1 MDKMN
6 ECAVGIDVSKLK
18 LDVCVVDG
26 TKGDAKFKYKV
37 VKNTRS
43 GHAELI
49 VWLLQRHLPWGVPVV
64 LEATGPYSEAA
75 ATALADAAADAGW
88 RVSIVNP
95 ARVKAFAQSQ
105 LSRNKTDKAD
115 AKLLASFAQRS
126 ELELWQ
132 PPSPAVRELHAL
144 VERLQAL
151 QDMRQQES
159 NRLEALSHG
168 TLQGKASRVTA
179 MVKDHID
186 WLTLQI
192 KRIESEICDHIDSN
206 PDLKRDADLI
216 RSIPGCGPKLAAQ
229 FLAYVGDVRRF
240 KSAKALAA
248 FIGVTPRQ
256 KQSGTSVNG
265 RTTISRAGHAA
276 ARKAL
281 YMPGLVAK
289 HHNPVIMAMA
299 KRLQSR
305 GMAPKAIV
313 GASMRRLVH
322 LIYGVINSG
331 RSFDMAI
338 PMRGLA
344 FQDGI

>member
-1 MDKMN
+1 M
-6 ECAVGIDVSKLK
+6 
-18 LDVCVVDG
+18 
-26 TKGDAKFKYKV
+26 
-37 VKNTRS
+37 KNTRA

-49 VWLLQRHLPWGVPVV
+49 AWLVQRNLPAAAPVV

-75 ATALADAAADAGW
+75 ATALAAAAADTGW
-88 RVSIVNP
+88 RVSVVNP
-95 ARVKAFAQSQ
+95 ARVKGFAQRQ
-105 LSRNKTDKAD
+105 MTRNKTDKAD
-115 AKLLASFAQRS
+115 ATLLALFAQRAD
-126 ELELWQ
+126 LEPWQ

-159 NRLEALSHG
+159 NRLEALP
-168 TLQGKASRVTA
+168 QGSSLTKSSRVIA
-179 MVKDHID
+179 MVRDHVE
-186 WLTLQI
+186 WLTTQI
-192 KRIESEICDHIDSN
+192 ADIESEIRDHIDRN

-256 KQSGTSVNG
+256 KQSGTSVSG

-289 HHNPVIMAMA
+289 HHNPVIVAMA
-299 KRLQSR
+299 KRLASR

-313 GASMRRLVH
+313 GASMRARACA
-322 LIYGVINSG
+322 NS
-331 RSFDMAI
+331 ST
-338 PMRGLA
+338 
-344 FQDGI
+344 

>member
-1 MDKMN
+1 MN
-6 ECAVGIDVSKLK
+6 ESAVGIDVSKLK
-18 LDVCVVDG
+18 LDVCVVVA
-26 TKGDAKFKYKV
+26 TKFKYKV

-43 GHAELI
+43 GHAELSA
-49 VWLLQRHLPWGVPVV
+49 WLLQRHLSSDVPVV

-75 ATALADAAADAGW
+75 ATALADAGW
-88 RVSIVNP
+88 RVSVVNP
-95 ARVKAFAQSQ
+95 ARVKGFAQSQ

-115 AKLLASFAQRS
+115 AKLLAMFAQRA

-144 VERLQAL
+144 VDRLQAL
-151 QDMRQQES
+151 QDMHQQEC
-159 NRLEALSHG
+159 NRLEALSQS
-168 TLQGKASRVTA
+168 TLQGKQSRVVR
-179 MVKDHID
+179 MVQDHID
-186 WLTLQI
+186 WLNAQI
-192 KRIESEICDHIDSN
+192 AAIESEIHDHIDSN
-206 PDLKRDADLI
+206 PDLKHDADLI

-248 FIGVTPRQ
+248 FVGVTPRQ

-265 RTTISRAGHAA
+265 RTTISRAGHAR

-299 KRLQSR
+299 KRLESR

-322 LIYGVINSG
+322 LIYGVIKSG
-331 RSFDMAI
+331 TRFDVAI